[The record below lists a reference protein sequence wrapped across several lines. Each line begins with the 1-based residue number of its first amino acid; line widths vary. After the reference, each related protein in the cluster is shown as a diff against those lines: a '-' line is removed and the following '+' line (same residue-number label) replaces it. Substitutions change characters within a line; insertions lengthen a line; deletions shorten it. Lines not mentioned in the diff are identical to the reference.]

1 MKNIPTT
8 AQIAADLERLA
19 RRIAPTVAL
28 IAALVITTYNAG
40 LALGRAVHA
49 ASDWLAANWPT
60 RPTTTTEPTTT
71 TQTESLADIITE
83 TGATVLIAPADEVLA
98 LRAAGL
104 SQRAIA
110 AQLGISRATV
120 RRRLATV

>member
-1 MKNIPTT
+1 MKTIPTS
-8 AQIAADLERLA
+8 AAVADHLERLA

-28 IAALVITTYNAG
+28 IIALTITTYNAG
-40 LALGRAVHA
+40 YRLGRMIHN

-60 RPTTTTEPTTT
+60 RPRTGTPEP
-71 TQTESLADIITE
+71 LADVIAATDTVVSVQQITS
-83 TGATVLIAPADEVLA
+83 ADVLA
-98 LRAAGL
+98 LRAQGL

-120 RRRLATV
+120 RRRLAMV